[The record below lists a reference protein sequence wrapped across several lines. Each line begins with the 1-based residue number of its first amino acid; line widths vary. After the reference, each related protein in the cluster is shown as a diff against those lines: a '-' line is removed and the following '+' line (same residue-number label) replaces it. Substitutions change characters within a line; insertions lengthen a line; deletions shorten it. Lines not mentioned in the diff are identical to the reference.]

1 TAVRTG
7 ICSRRAPSCRSCCRS
22 WCSSPC
28 SGSSCAACSPD
39 PSRADRFTFR
49 KCTQNSLV
57 GCVCGRWGIAHVGP
71 GRFEGVS
78 TPTEQMRITPR
89 GLFRTFATAEMITW
103 AGLIT
108 ALILRAVDVGNFVPI
123 AGGVHGFVFLSYA
136 ATTIFVWVNQQW
148 RPAVGFTGL
157 LLAIVPFAT
166 VPFDIA
172 IDRRGLLAGGW
183 RLAPGGDEPR
193 GFIEH
198 VQAWV

>member
-1 TAVRTG
+1 
-7 ICSRRAPSCRSCCRS
+7 
-22 WCSSPC
+22 
-28 SGSSCAACSPD
+28 
-39 PSRADRFTFR
+39 
-49 KCTQNSLV
+49 
-57 GCVCGRWGIAHVGP
+57 
-71 GRFEGVS
+71 
-78 TPTEQMRITPR
+78 M
-89 GLFRTFATAEMITW
+89 
-103 AGLIT
+103 
-108 ALILRAVDVGNFVPI
+108 
-123 AGGVHGFVFLSYA
+123 FLSYA

-198 VQAWV
+198 VQAWVLRHLLVAVIGVVVLVAALFVVLLWLGPPPIPRG